1 MKHKERVHKIRNFT
15 EKNKIFVIMAVVATI
30 FLFSGFFF
38 SKEND
43 VKTLETTQVETA
55 MMGQTNSDTSNYEEG
70 KIYSSDIMGE
80 MITTLSNKVENNNLT
95 ELRKYIK
102 EGNNGITD
110 NSNAI
115 QYDYNLNI
123 NLYTRIP

>member
-1 MKHKERVHKIRNFT
+1 MSSMME
-15 EKNKIFVIMAVVATI
+15 
-30 FLFSGFFF
+30 
-38 SKEND
+38 
-43 VKTLETTQVETA
+43 A
-55 MMGQTNSDTSNYEEG
+55 MMGQTESDVSNYEEG

-123 NLYTRIP
+123 NLYKEDTENGIVRVNPSTVMNTWNGRNARSKR